1 MTAEGQAP
9 SEARGLAALRAS
21 VCEVVHGKEDVVD
34 LAITAMLAG
43 GHVLLEDV
51 PGVGKTTLAHALAS
65 AVGGT
70 FRRVQFTSDLLP
82 GDITGTNVLDPG
94 TGAIAFRPGPLFA
107 NVVLADEINRTT
119 PRTQSALFEAMAEAQ
134 VTVDGSSRPLPTPF
148 LVIATQNP
156 WDHHGTYALPE
167 SQLDRF
173 LLRLS
178 MGYPDREAERAVLR
192 TRGRHVA
199 RTVLEPD
206 DLLALQARVDG
217 VRVADDLEDLL
228 LDVVERTRS
237 DPRLVRGVSTR
248 GARALYRALCARA
261 VARGRAYAIPDD
273 LRDLA
278 VPVLAHRVLARR
290 ADEEV
295 AAIQAIV
302 DEVGRP

>member
-1 MTAEGQAP
+1 MTAPPASP
-9 SEARGLAALRAS
+9 DLAALTGA
-21 VCEVVHGKEDVVD
+21 VCEIVHGKEEVVD
-34 LAITAMLAG
+34 LAVTALLAG

-51 PGVGKTTLAHALAS
+51 PGVGKTTLAQALAQ

-70 FRRVQFTSDLLP
+70 FARVQFTSDLLP

-94 TGAIAFRPGPLFA
+94 TGTITFRAGPLFA

-134 VTVDGSSRPLPTPF
+134 VTVDGAPRPLPSPF

-173 LLRLS
+173 LVRLS
-178 MGYPDREAERAVLR
+178 MGYPGREAERAVLR
-192 TRGRHVA
+192 TRGRPRA
-199 RTVLEPD
+199 RTVLTPET
-206 DLLALQARVDG
+206 LLALQARVDE
-217 VRVADDLEDLL
+217 VTVADELEDLL
-228 LDVVERTRS
+228 LDLVAATRS
-237 DPRLVRGVSTR
+237 DARLVRGVSTR

-261 VARGRAYAIPDD
+261 VARGRTFAIPED
-273 LRDLA
+273 LRELA

-290 ADEEV
+290 PDEEASALAALV
-295 AAIQAIV
+295 A
-302 DEVGRP
+302 EVGRP